1 MPLLSDL
8 DSIDLAI
15 LKAIARVPEISTRDI
30 ESTVYLSRTQ
40 VLRRLQRLEERELI
54 TKSGQGVGVTFR
66 YFLSSQITVEDVEQ
80 ENQTRLLLNR
90 DPIAREALSLLLQG
104 IQGFCDQVAAAT
116 NYLSEVVGRIEA
128 ILK

>member
-15 LKAIARVPEISTRDI
+15 LKVIARQPEILTRDI

-66 YFLSSQITVEDVEQ
+66 YSLSGLITAEDVEQ
-80 ENQTRLLLNR
+80 ENQARLLLNR

-104 IQGFCDQVAAAT
+104 VQGFCDSVGAAT
-116 NYLSEVVGRIEA
+116 NHLSEVVGRIEA